1 MTERHSGAA
10 GGCAAHLAARFGA
23 MPARVRGWWMAGL
36 LAALS
41 YGLVQLW
48 GNMMLPPGV
57 YLVQRIPYL
66 PLWKCAMALLLAR
79 AAWFHAPR
87 RERRWL
93 VAALVFSLVGD
104 LLLALPG
111 LRLSFV
117 GGLGAFLLA
126 HLAYLALFVP
136 LAGDARAPRLLGCGV
151 VIGTGGT
158 LLHLF
163 QPNLGG
169 LAWPVALYMG
179 VLCAMV
185 CAALVAR
192 LPTGLAALGALCFV
206 VSDALIGYTR
216 FLAPF
221 DSYPLAVWW
230 TYAAAQLLLVAGIV
244 MGRAQPAAS

>member
-1 MTERHSGAA
+1 MT
-10 GGCAAHLAARFGA
+10 
-23 MPARVRGWWMAGL
+23 
-36 LAALS
+36 
-41 YGLVQLW
+41 
-48 GNMMLPPGV
+48 LPPGV

-66 PLWKCAMALLLAR
+66 PLWKCAMVLLLAR

-93 VAALVFSLVGD
+93 VMALLFSLVGD

-111 LRLSFV
+111 LRLSFA

-126 HLAYLALFVP
+126 HLAYLVLLVP
-136 LAGDARAPRLLGCGV
+136 LAGDMRAARLLGCGA
-151 VIGTGGT
+151 VIGAAGT

-163 QPNLGG
+163 LPNLGT
-169 LAWPVALYMG
+169 LAWPVTVYMS
-179 VLCAMV
+179 VLCAMA

-192 LPTGLAALGALCFV
+192 LPNGLAALGALCFV

-221 DSYPLAVWW
+221 DSYPLTVWW
-230 TYAAAQLLLVAGIV
+230 TYAAAQLLLVAGV
-244 MGRAQPAAS
+244 TADRTPATAR